1 MFRSLSL
8 AAALA
13 AALCTAATAQDFS
26 KFKFGIQV
34 SPTVSW
40 LNTDDSRIDG
50 DGTNLGLKLAMQ
62 GELFFAE
69 NYAIA
74 TGIGFYF
81 NAGGTLQSQYGG
93 TFFTASELN
102 TPNFPTV
109 LGEQAILKYD
119 IQYVEIPLA
128 LKLRTREFGYLT
140 YYLEAPIFT
149 LGIRSKATGTLQGG
163 GQSAVAEEIDI
174 AKEVTPLSL
183 SWGFGGGAE
192 YSISESTR
200 LFGGLQYQNIFT
212 DVTKDKDY
220 TYAGR
225 TRSDD
230 PKATLGAITLK
241 LGVLF

>member
-1 MFRSLSL
+1 V
-8 AAALA
+8 
-13 AALCTAATAQDFS
+13 TAQDFN
-26 KFKFGIQV
+26 KFKFGIHV
-34 SPTVSW
+34 SPSISYIG
-40 LNTDDSRIDG
+40 TDDSRIDG
-50 DGTNLGLKLAMQ
+50 DGTNLGLKLATQ
-62 GELFFAE
+62 AEFFFAE
-69 NYAIA
+69 NYAIE
-74 TGIGFYF
+74 TGIGFHF
-81 NAGGTLQSQYGG
+81 NSGGTLQSQYGG

-102 TPNFPTV
+102 TPGFPEV
-109 LGEQAILKYD
+109 LGEQAILKYS

-149 LGIRSKATGTLQGG
+149 LGFRSNVRGTLQGG
-163 GQSAVAEEIDI
+163 GQSAIAEDID
-174 AKEVTPLSL
+174 ASKEVSPLAL

-220 TYAGR
+220 TYTGR
-225 TRSDD
+225 TRSQD
-230 PKATLGAITLK
+230 PKAGIGAITLK